1 MWRMTP
7 ARKTWVVACAVLV
20 ALLGA
25 CSPPERDY
33 DEKRILE
40 VDDLEELMYVQAT
53 VADRRF
59 RLARR
64 VDPEAMTPGQ
74 FGEFVDMGR
83 RLGASAKVL
92 PKFSKEPEFDA
103 YASQLGERAGEL
115 ERAAKAR
122 DGKATVELAGQIRQV
137 CAACHDKF
145 R

>member
-7 ARKTWVVACAVLV
+7 ARKTRIVACAALV

-25 CSPPERDY
+25 CSPPVRDY
-33 DEKRILE
+33 GEKKILE
-40 VDDLEELMYVQAT
+40 VQDLEELMYVQAT

-64 VDPEAMTPGQ
+64 ADPEAMKPDQ
-74 FGEFVDMGR
+74 FGEFEDMGR
-83 RLGASAKVL
+83 RLLAAARVL
-92 PKFSKEPEFDA
+92 PRFSKGPEFDA
-103 YASQLGERAGEL
+103 YAKQMGERAGEL

-122 DGKATVELAGQIRQV
+122 DGKATIELAGQIRQV

>member
-7 ARKTWVVACAVLV
+7 ACKTWVVACAALV
-20 ALLGA
+20 GLLGA

-33 DEKRILE
+33 DAKRILE

-64 VDPEAMTPGQ
+64 ADPDKITPAQ
-74 FGEFVDMGR
+74 FGEFVDMGQ
-83 RLGASAKVL
+83 RLGASAGVL
-92 PKFSKEPEFDA
+92 PKFSMGPEFDA
-103 YASQLGERAGEL
+103 YAKQLGERAGEL

-122 DGKATVELAGQIRQV
+122 DGKATVGLAGQIRQV

>member
-1 MWRMTP
+1 
-7 ARKTWVVACAVLV
+7 VVVLLAACT
-20 ALLGA
+20 
-25 CSPPERDY
+25 PPERDY
-33 DEKRILE
+33 DEERILE
-40 VDDLEELMYVQAT
+40 VNDLEELMYVHAT

-64 VDPEAMTPGQ
+64 TDPDKLTQAQ
-74 FGEFVDMGR
+74 FAEFVDMGQ
-83 RLGASAKVL
+83 RLGAAARTL
-92 PKFSKEPEFDA
+92 PKFSEEPEFHA
-103 YASQLGERAGEL
+103 YAKQMGERAGEL

>member
-7 ARKTWVVACAVLV
+7 ARKMWIVACAALV
-20 ALLGA
+20 AFPGA
-25 CSPPERDY
+25 CSPPVRDY

-40 VDDLEELMYVQAT
+40 VQDLEELMYVQAT

-64 VDPEAMTPGQ
+64 TDPEAMKPDQ
-74 FGEFVDMGR
+74 FGEFEDMGR
-83 RLGASAKVL
+83 RLGTAARVL
-92 PKFSKEPEFDA
+92 PKFSKGPEFDA
-103 YASQLGERAGEL
+103 YSKQMGERAGEL

-122 DGKATVELAGQIRQV
+122 DGKATIDLAGQIRQV